1 MPHSQQSDHRV
12 LAVIRSHR
20 FAQDEARLAS
30 QLSESFGAENTLFAM
45 DERAGSVE
53 TADWK
58 KTTVRADLL
67 VPDGPLPQD
76 WGWRCG
82 DLCYYSARVAR
93 PDYDGYLLVE
103 SDVFAR
109 PDGFSRLRDFIAE
122 ARPVALAAELGRYP
136 QPQKFSEHL
145 PRVGHRRKL
154 GCIFPLTYASAAVVD
169 SMQALRNRLAAAL
182 KDDVTSGSY
191 PNDEAILAAGAA
203 ENGNGQDLFNCLPD
217 LFDPA
222 WFHTNPPHLLEALER
237 ATAAQAPGFSHP
249 AVCLDRVVSQLS
261 APVDPAA
268 KSFKTY
274 GRRRLRKVL
283 KEANADERQKI
294 EALL

>member
-1 MPHSQQSDHRV
+1 MPQSQSPSHRI

-20 FAQDEARLAS
+20 FASDEARLAT
-30 QLSESFGAENTLFAM
+30 QLSDTFGVQNTLFAV
-45 DERAGSVE
+45 DERAGIVDTGAWAKTVV
-53 TADWK
+53 TAE
-58 KTTVRADLL
+58 AL

-82 DLCYYSARVAR
+82 DLCFYAAQAAK

-109 PDGFSRLRDFIAE
+109 TDGFAKIEDFISE
-122 ARPVALAAELGRYP
+122 TRPAALAAELGRYA
-136 QPQKFSEHL
+136 QAQKFSEYL
-145 PRVGHRRKL
+145 PLVGHRRKL
-154 GCIFPLTYASAAVVD
+154 GCIFPLTYASTEVVAT
-169 SMQALRNRLAAAL
+169 MQALRNRLAAAL
-182 KDDVTSGSY
+182 KDDVTIPAY
-191 PNDEAILAAGAA
+191 PNDEAILAAGAD
-203 ENGNGQDLFNCLPD
+203 ENGGGQDLYKCLPA

-237 ATAAQAPGFSHP
+237 TKPAQAPGFSHP
-249 AVCLDRVVSQLS
+249 AVSLKRVIRQLS
-261 APVDPAA
+261 EPVDPTA

-283 KEANADERQKI
+283 KEANADERQQI